1 MVIRHFLPTP
11 VSFVNLADGVFLRV
25 LGMEVG
31 LKKTRDPGMPGGE
44 NRVISILFSY
54 GTSGSTEN
62 AGPKNNGPNIDRRK
76 MQDWKMTDQIAR
88 SENAGPENAGLENDG
103 LEFD

>member
-1 MVIRHFLPTP
+1 
-11 VSFVNLADGVFLRV
+11 
-25 LGMEVG
+25 
-31 LKKTRDPGMPGGE
+31 MPGGE

-76 MQDWKMTDQIAR
+76 MQDWKMTD
-88 SENAGPENAGLENDG
+88 
-103 LEFD
+103 